1 MTASETTFTTT
12 RKRRVR
18 RVFAWAAGIALCL
31 AVAGVVV
38 RAVLIRQMRLQHTVL
53 IQQMRLPRLTIIQD
67 GDVMA
72 VAVTP
77 DGKTIFTGDD
87 PTHDAL
93 RDYEN
98 KPADVFVWSA
108 VNGRLLRRLHGF
120 YWRSSGVTTSPDG
133 RQVVASG
140 EAYRDS
146 PGITLCRA
154 IAWNWRSG
162 KQQWDVEGNT
172 PLSHSPDGRF
182 VGSAN
187 SVFNAAT
194 GKLICRT
201 SKQMEEEGQSEF
213 TPDGKLF
220 GIIDAGTLNIDA
232 GTLNSITRK
241 QPDHDGK
248 LYYSTTRLH
257 FWRTDTGKQAK
268 DFPFIRVRAFDIARN
283 GQWLVM
289 TSDADG
295 GGVGSTD
302 GSVARRVDFNT
313 GKVVWTRE
321 RRENE
326 PDADPESVLNSVAVS
341 PNEKYVVLASIN
353 SNLIVLDARTGREL
367 FRAIVS
373 HDRNETMRAFPGGLA
388 FSADGKTLVSRCGRR
403 VLVWDASVL
412 Q

>member
-1 MTASETTFTTT
+1 MTASEPVLYLS
-12 RKRRVR
+12 RRRRIRRVL
-18 RVFAWAAGIALCL
+18 VWAAGVAFCL

-53 IQQMRLPRLTIIQD
+53 IRQMRLPRLTITQS
-67 GDVMA
+67 GNVMA
-72 VAVTP
+72 VAMTP

-93 RDYEN
+93 RDYGN

-108 VNGRLLRRLHGF
+108 ANGRLLRRLHGF
-120 YWRSSGVTTSPDG
+120 YWRSSGVTASPDG

-154 IAWNWRSG
+154 IAWDWRSG
-162 KQQWDVEGNT
+162 QQQWDVDGNT
-172 PLSHSPDGRF
+172 PLSYSPDGRF

-201 SKQMEEEGQSEF
+201 SKQIAGEGQSGF

-220 GIIDAGTLNIDA
+220 GLINAGTLNFTA
-232 GTLNSITRK
+232 RK
-241 QPDHDGK
+241 QPDDDGK

-257 FWRTDTGKQAK
+257 FWHTDTGKQAK

-289 TSDADG
+289 TSDADDG

-302 GSVARRVDFNT
+302 GSVVRRVDFNT

-367 FRAIVS
+367 FRSIVS
-373 HDRNETMRAFPGGLA
+373 HDRNETMLAFPGGLA

-403 VLVWDASVL
+403 VLVWDASSL